1 MMPGITAWITPIPSP
16 PSTALISSCTL
27 PGASSRQSAPSPIA
41 SRLNVTALR
50 SLNSRLMA
58 PPASAIS
65 PIISTGS
72 VVSSAAPPK
81 LSPVAWRSVGSNGPI
96 EVNSG
101 RMFRPINTSASS
113 RGLNQRREEGELT
126 E

>member
-1 MMPGITAWITPIPSP
+1 MPSP
-16 PSTALISSCTL
+16 PSTALISSCTR
-27 PGASSRQSAPSPIA
+27 GASSRQSAPSPIA
-41 SRLNVTALR
+41 NKLNATALR

-58 PPASAIS
+58 PPANAIR

-72 VVSSAAPPK
+72 VVSSARAAKAQPGG
-81 LSPVAWRSVGSNGPI
+81 SRSVGSNGPI

-113 RGLNQRREEGELT
+113 RD
-126 E
+126 